1 MACKEYGL
9 CMVCLIERII
19 TFVCSFSLSEPLSI
33 SYSFITF
40 NELGADSQ
48 IYNHRTAPQTLYSN
62 PSPQSSLHL
71 PPADPSPAFGSSGNS
86 QQDNSSYYEPETT
99 PLGPVHDEFH
109 TPPSVTQAPP
119 PPPQQP
125 PPPPKSMF
133 DFVSPFDALASSS
146 VTSPRKPVPPLS
158 HSVDTASVNEEWL
171 PSTTDS
177 KRKSV
182 ENLIEQLT
190 RTQPSSSQLPPPSYE
205 LPTPSATD
213 DLVSPEQVQARA
225 QPRPLPPK
233 PYQASSPRNSPPK
246 PSAPAQ
252 QRKGPPEQ
260 SAGPLA
266 GSPIPPAFTAH
277 APSPREKESSPGPR
291 RSWNRTRGEPKG
303 KSLSSPK

>member
-1 MACKEYGL
+1 MFL
-9 CMVCLIERII
+9 RRSTNLLLISLI
-19 TFVCSFSLSEPLSI
+19 FFS
-33 SYSFITF
+33 
-40 NELGADSQ
+40 A
-48 IYNHRTAPQTLYSN
+48 APQNIYSN

-71 PPADPSPAFGSSGNS
+71 PPADPSPAFGSSNTS

-99 PLGPVHDEFH
+99 PLGPVHDTFH

-125 PPPPKSMF
+125 LPPPKSMF

-146 VTSPRKPVPPLS
+146 VTSPRKPAPPLS
-158 HSVDTASVNEEWL
+158 HSADAVSVNEEWL
-171 PSTTDS
+171 PSTTDT

-190 RTQPSSSQLPPPSYE
+190 RAQPSSSQQLSPPAYDLPPQ
-205 LPTPSATD
+205 SATD

-252 QRKGPPEQ
+252 QRKGPAEQ
-260 SAGPLA
+260 PAGPLA
-266 GSPIPPAFTAH
+266 GSPVPPAFTAH
-277 APSPREKESSPGPR
+277 APSPREKDNSPGPR
-291 RSWNRTRGEPKG
+291 GSWNKHEGRARGGPKG
-303 KSLSSPK
+303 KSQSSPK